1 MLKAIN
7 NSSILRK
14 PLLLLALFLLCS
26 LRCAAQ
32 KKAKEEQHDTTYLS
46 EAHRKLIVSPQKY
59 LLSPQID
66 IMSGASR
73 VNKVDRSGVGYSV
86 TTKGIYQ
93 IGNYFHFNVGLGY
106 TRLNSK
112 RKTPDI
118 SSTDSNHFAYILH
131 APVGFSLIIG
141 DDRSQVI
148 TTIDFLPTY
157 YLNTSYAAGGKRAF
171 TWGTSTEFGFLFRF
185 RRHWYTGMTGKLQVF
200 KSYDK
205 AVTSTWPMYGFAGV
219 GIMVRF
225 SY

>member
-1 MLKAIN
+1 MRKAIN
-7 NSSILRK
+7 NSSIHLK
-14 PLLLLALFLLCS
+14 PIVPLALLVLFS
-26 LRCAAQ
+26 LPSIAQ
-32 KKAKEEQHDTTYLS
+32 TELKETDITYLS
-46 EAHRKLIVSPQKY
+46 DAHSKLIVLPQKY

-66 IMSGASR
+66 IMTGASR
-73 VNKVDRSGVGYSV
+73 VIKGDRSGVGYSV

-112 RKTPDI
+112 LKAPDATT
-118 SSTDSNHFAYILH
+118 TDSIHFANILH
-131 APVGFSLIIG
+131 APVGLSFIIG

-148 TTIDFLPTY
+148 TTVDFLPTY

-205 AVTSTWPMYGFAGV
+205 AVNSTWPMYGFAGV

>member
-7 NSSILRK
+7 NSSIHLESIV
-14 PLLLLALFLLCS
+14 LLALLVLYS
-26 LRCAAQ
+26 LSSIAQ
-32 KKAKEEQHDTTYLS
+32 PETDTTYLS
-46 EAHRKLIVSPQKY
+46 EAHSKLIVQPQKY

-66 IMSGASR
+66 IMTGASR
-73 VNKVDRSGVGYSV
+73 VTKGDRSGVGYSV

-112 RKTPDI
+112 LKAPDATT
-118 SSTDSNHFAYILH
+118 TDSIHFANILH
-131 APVGFSLIIG
+131 APVGLSFILG

-148 TTIDFLPTY
+148 TTVDFLPAY
-157 YLNTSYAAGGKRAF
+157 YLNTSHAAGGKRAL

-205 AVTSTWPMYGFAGV
+205 AITSTWPIYGFAGV